1 MSEDAIAVERRQIEQ
16 QVRGRT
22 LCDLLAEHADGH
34 GDAPAMSWKR
44 DGAWQTLSWRQ
55 YRERVAEVAM
65 GLAGLGVGRGDFVA
79 IMATNRPEHV
89 QADQAAIHAGATP
102 TTFYFTLAPEQIR
115 YVAGHC
121 EAKVAVLE
129 DRDMLKRWQDIRD
142 ELPAL
147 RHVVLLDG
155 AEEADGPGVLG
166 WDELVRRGREALAA
180 DRSGFEEL
188 RGRVVPEDNAALLYT
203 SGTTGPPKGVLLTH
217 QNLLFESV
225 ALDRLT
231 GLSPEGSSVSYLPL
245 AHIAERVLS
254 IYGPLTMRT
263 HVWFCPEPAQAV
275 EYVREARPTLFFGVP
290 RVWEKVRAGIN
301 AKLAAEENERKR
313 KITQKAVETGLEVVR
328 RQQRGEAVPF
338 GLRARHAVLER
349 LVLAKVRQAIGLDRC
364 AFASSAAS
372 PLAVDVAEFFA
383 ALGLPLVEVYG
394 MTETTGVATGN
405 RPGKVK
411 IGTVGPALAGV
422 EIRLAADAEVL
433 VRGPVNTPGYFRQ
446 PEATAELI
454 DAEGWLHT
462 GDVGELD
469 DDGYLKIV
477 DRKKELIITSSGK
490 NLVPGQHRGP
500 PQGAPADRP
509 GPGLRRRPAVRGR
522 PDRARP
528 RAGPGLGGPQRDG
541 RRRPGRPGRL
551 RRGAGRGPAG
561 RRRRQPAPGPHR
573 AGQAVRGPPGRV
585 DRRERGADPHP
596 QAPPPHHPRQVRR
609 THRRPVPGLTRA
621 GRRRGWSGVWLAIA
635 GRGWSPGRQRRS
647 SRTRRR
653 AWTASA
659 TAMRS
664 SPSSPPRLGALRR
677 FAARC
682 RPGRPRAPPTPPP
695 AAPVPPA
702 EAAGRCR
709 VGLGRRRR
717 PGRGRRGGFGSRRR
731 RDEAA
736 GAGSGRWGSGAGWR
750 RSDAGNGAG
759 PSAGRPS
766 VGAPSR
772 RSAADWSMGSM
783 RVARTAASPD
793 GPRLSAANERMAER
807 TTASS

>member
-1 MSEDAIAVERRQIEQ
+1 MSEDAIAIERRQIEQ
-16 QVRGRT
+16 EVRGRT

-102 TTFYFTLAPEQIR
+102 TSFYFTLAPEQIR

-142 ELPAL
+142 DLPAL

-155 AEEADGPGVLG
+155 AEQADGPGVLG

-180 DRSGFEEL
+180 GRSGFEEL

-217 QNLLFESV
+217 RNLLFESI

-275 EYVREARPTLFFGVP
+275 EYVREARPTIFFGVP

-301 AKLAAEENERKR
+301 AKLAAEEHERKR

-338 GLRARHAVLER
+338 GLRARHALLER

-422 EIRLAADAEVL
+422 EVRLADDAEVL

-446 PEATAELI
+446 PEATAELV

-490 NLVPGQHRGP
+490 NLSPANIEGLLKEHPLIGQALVYGDDRPYVVALIVLDHEL
-500 PQGAPADRP
+500 APAWAARNGLGADDLAALAASDGVLAEVQLAVDAVNQRLARIEQVKRFEVLP
-509 GPGLRRRPAVRGR
+509 VEWTAESEELTPTLKLRRRIIHAKYAEHI
-522 PDRARP
+522 D
-528 RAGPGLGGPQRDG
+528 
-541 RRRPGRPGRL
+541 
-551 RRGAGRGPAG
+551 
-561 RRRRQPAPGPHR
+561 
-573 AGQAVRGPPGRV
+573 
-585 DRRERGADPHP
+585 
-596 QAPPPHHPRQVRR
+596 
-609 THRRPVPGLTRA
+609 
-621 GRRRGWSGVWLAIA
+621 
-635 GRGWSPGRQRRS
+635 
-647 SRTRRR
+647 
-653 AWTASA
+653 
-659 TAMRS
+659 
-664 SPSSPPRLGALRR
+664 ALYQ
-677 FAARC
+677 
-682 RPGRPRAPPTPPP
+682 
-695 AAPVPPA
+695 
-702 EAAGRCR
+702 
-709 VGLGRRRR
+709 
-717 PGRGRRGGFGSRRR
+717 S
-731 RDEAA
+731 
-736 GAGSGRWGSGAGWR
+736 
-750 RSDAGNGAG
+750 
-759 PSAGRPS
+759 
-766 VGAPSR
+766 
-772 RSAADWSMGSM
+772 
-783 RVARTAASPD
+783 
-793 GPRLSAANERMAER
+793 
-807 TTASS
+807 